1 MTDEPYERPAN
12 YPPLTAEDIEA
23 WEDMKKPSRRQK
35 KQLTPYHWHCL
46 AIQLRGLRAQ
56 RFAAEKEPKP

>member
-23 WEDMKKPSRRQK
+23 WDGHEEAFPQTKEAVNALS
-35 KQLTPYHWHCL
+35 L
-46 AIQLRGLRAQ
+46 ALFGHPIKRVARPEIRG
-56 RFAAEKEPKP
+56 